1 MAIAHHRLNPSTTLP
16 IRNRVLAYMAK
27 QGLLEASDRLLLA
40 VSGGVDSMVMLSL
53 FQRLGEWPLAVAHCN
68 FGLRGSE
75 SDADEEFVVEECQRL
90 GITLHTRRFDT
101 QEYAISR
108 KISIQEAA
116 RELRYAWFAELCG
129 EYGYTKVATAHH
141 AQDQAE
147 TVLLNLARGAGLR
160 GLCGIPARRGNVIRP
175 LLSTPHADILLWA
188 EELGLRYRN
197 DSSNAT
203 DHYSRNAVRHHAL
216 PTLEG
221 VNPAACENISRA
233 TERVTLAYQALYTLA
248 VDKWGDPHAPL
259 QAAFTF
265 PTSILRDALYGAL
278 ARFWLDE
285 RMGSL
290 GFSREQQEGV
300 LSAAMRGGVGQSVES
315 QQCRAYVERGAL
327 RFLPKMASGN
337 AAIPDMVEYQA
348 LEGNEWIDFRVCEL
362 DRDAGRPE
370 VRVSRNSHRVFLD
383 ADTLTLPLV
392 LRRWQAGDRVQPL
405 GMAGEKLVSDVLTDQ
420 KTPTSLRHSA
430 LVLADRRR
438 ILWVLGHCIAHPCR
452 VQEATRRVVGVEW
465 LPRRF
470 PDRQE
475 D

>member
-27 QGLLEASDRLLLA
+27 LGMLEASDRLLLA
-40 VSGGVDSMVMLSL
+40 VSGGMDSMVMLSL
-53 FQRLGEWPLAVAHCN
+53 FLRLGEWPLAVAHCN

-75 SDADEEFVVEECQRL
+75 ADGDEDFVVEECQRL
-90 GITLHTRRFDT
+90 GITLHTHRFDT
-101 QEYAISR
+101 REYAIAR
-108 KISIQEAA
+108 KISVQEAA
-116 RELRYAWFAELCG
+116 RELRYAWFAELCE

-188 EELGLRYRN
+188 EELGVRYRN

-203 DHYSRNAVRHHAL
+203 DHYSRNTVRHHAL
-216 PTLEG
+216 PALEG

-248 VDKWGDPHAPL
+248 ADRWGDPHAQP
-259 QAAFTF
+259 QAAFSF
-265 PTSILRDALYGAL
+265 PTSILRDGLYGAL

-315 QQCRAYVERGAL
+315 QQCRAYVEREEL
-327 RFLPKMASGN
+327 RFLPKSASGDV
-337 AAIPDMVEYQA
+337 AIPEMVVYHKI
-348 LEGNEWIDFRVCEL
+348 LGNEWIDFGFVEL
-362 DRDAGRPE
+362 ARGAGSSE
-370 VRVSRNSHRVFLD
+370 VRVSRNSHWVFLD
-383 ADTLTLPLV
+383 ADTLSLPLV
-392 LRRWQAGDRVQPL
+392 LRRWQVGDRVQPL
-405 GMAGEKLVSDVLTDQ
+405 GMDGEKLVSDVLTDQ
-420 KTPTSLRHSA
+420 KTPTSLRHST
-430 LVLADRRR
+430 LVLADRQR

-452 VQEATRRVVGVEW
+452 VRETTRRVLRVEW
-465 LPRRF
+465 LPKRF
-470 PDRQE
+470 PDQQE